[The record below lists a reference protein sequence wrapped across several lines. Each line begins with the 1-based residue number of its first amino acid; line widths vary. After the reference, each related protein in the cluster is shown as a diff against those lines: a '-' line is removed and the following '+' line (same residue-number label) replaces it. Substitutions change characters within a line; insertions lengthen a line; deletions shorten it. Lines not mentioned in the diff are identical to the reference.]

1 MRSSDGTV
9 HQSGLQRY
17 ARDYMP
23 ERLYYPVVGIV
34 TAVHFSDDPQ
44 NTTAKAHTD
53 QRGSAVTCDVIVVG
67 DGTPNPWLLPNVV
80 VLPEGPSGVDDFCES
95 IPRPASQMTDGSAFD
110 SSLSNIDYEKLDGD
124 WCVVAFIGG
133 SVEQPVMMKW
143 WPHPGNRQDP
153 ATAGFPIQT
162 PSQGQTQSNTLDQG
176 RRYFRRFAGARF
188 TITEQGSVFIDT
200 NQSNNELKG
209 SSSGVQRTPSD
220 DGGDVQLDVKPARQ
234 LQVNFNP
241 SVPLPKTQPS
251 LPQPNPPQGEQM
263 RATDRTTVTLDKDT
277 VSMLAG
283 KIVELLTSDDYIDLH
298 AKTKVRLRGDDAD
311 DTVILGDDDPAN
323 CDHTVKGET
332 FRILFNALIDAFNSH
347 THGTPVGPSG
357 PPMTPFG
364 ETMDDTQL
372 SLFVMVKK

>member
-1 MRSSDGTV
+1 MRGSDGTI

-17 ARDYMP
+17 ARDYQH
-23 ERLYYPVVGIV
+23 ERLNFPVVGII

-80 VLPEGPSGVDDFCES
+80 VLPEGPTGVDDFCES
-95 IPRPASQMTDGSAFD
+95 IPRPCSQMIDGSTYD
-110 SSLSNIDYEKLDGD
+110 SSLSNVDYEKLDGD

-133 SVEQPVMMKW
+133 SLEQPIMMKW

-162 PSQGQTQSNTLDQG
+162 PSQGLTQSNTLDQG
-176 RRYFRRFAGARF
+176 RRYFRRFAGTRLTVTA
-188 TITEQGSVFIDT
+188 QGSVFLDT
-200 NQSNNELKG
+200 NQANSELTG
-209 SSSGVQRTPSD
+209 NSSGVQRKPD
-220 DGGDVQLDVKPARQ
+220 DNGGDVQLDVKPARQ

-251 LPQPNPPQGEQM
+251 LPQPNPPQGEQA

-277 VSMLAG
+277 INLLAG
-283 KIVELLTSDDYIDLH
+283 KICEILTSDDYIDLH
-298 AKTKVRLRGDDAD
+298 AKTKVRLHGDDGNNS
-311 DTVILGDDDPAN
+311 VILGDTDPAN
-323 CDHTVKGET
+323 CDHAVKGET
-332 FRILFNALIDAFNSH
+332 FRTLFNAFINWAIH
-347 THGTPVGPSG
+347 HIHETPVGPTG
-357 PPMTPFG
+357 EPEAPFTQ
-364 ETMDDTQL
+364 TMDDTQL
-372 SLFVMVKK
+372 SLPVMVKK